1 MIRTRQRVRVSLS
14 RDLGLFGVVTLFTAI
29 VYAELG
35 SCFPEAGG
43 GYLGVKE
50 SLGGSEAG
58 AALSLDHL
66 LVRQG
71 SPLEKSTPTQ
81 EITPKIPLRR

>member
-1 MIRTRQRVRVSLS
+1 MISARQKVGVSLS

-50 SLGGSEAG
+50 SLRGSEAG
-58 AALSLDHL
+58 AALSLDQP
-66 LVRQG
+66 LVRQVQPAREEHVDPG
-71 SPLEKSTPTQ
+71 DYP
-81 EITPKIPLRR
+81 